1 MAQQNHAERGH
12 ATWSASS
19 TDRNVN
25 CPGALALTKDLPETT
40 NEAADWGTCCHEL
53 SEMCLEQ
60 GKDAVDF
67 LGMTLK
73 GKEHENE
80 VDDEMAETAQ
90 MYVDYVR
97 QRYAE
102 AGEGAVLLIEQK
114 FSLAKL
120 GTPFD
125 AGGTDDALIY
135 APIIRNIEVIDL
147 KGGRGVVVAAKGNP
161 QLRTYALGAMLEHP
175 EWPVDT
181 ITVTIVQPRAGHPD
195 GRIRSE
201 TFHVADLIEW
211 TQDLLAAMQSS
222 AKALAEY
229 EQIDEIGA
237 FCEWAGAWLE
247 AGPHCKFCK
256 ATATCPA
263 LEKKA
268 YETAGVWF
276 DDLGKPSIAIQA
288 ASLTPEQL
296 AVKLDLLD
304 MLGDWINA
312 VRAHAQ
318 REAEG
323 GVVIPGHI
331 LVEKV
336 GNRAWTIDAD
346 LVAAKLKELGVA
358 EPYSKKIMTPAQ
370 ADKALGAKKK
380 AAIEGINARPVR
392 GTNLVRSDKTTRPAV
407 ASSAERHF
415 DVLG

>member
-1 MAQQNHAERGH
+1 M
-12 ATWSASS
+12 
-19 TDRNVN
+19 
-25 CPGALALTKDLPETT
+25 TKDMPETT

-53 SEMCLEQ
+53 SEMCLRQ
-60 GKDAVDF
+60 DKDAVDF
-67 LGMTLK
+67 LDVTLK
-73 GKEHENE
+73 GKEHEFD

-90 MYVDYVR
+90 EYVDYVR

-102 AGEGAVLLIEQK
+102 AGSGAKLLIEQK
-114 FSLAKL
+114 FSLAAL

-125 AGGTDDALIY
+125 AGGTDDALLY
-135 APIIRNIEVIDL
+135 APANREIEVIDL

-181 ITVTIVQPRAGHPD
+181 ITVTIVQPRASHPD

-211 TQDLLAAMQSS
+211 TQDLLASMQRS
-222 AKALAEY
+222 AKALTEY
-229 EQIDEIGA
+229 EQINEIGE
-237 FCEWAGAWLE
+237 FLEWAGHWLE

-263 LEKKA
+263 LEKKVHD
-268 YETAGVWF
+268 TAGVWF
-276 DDLGKPSIAIQA
+276 DDLGKPSIAIKA
-288 ASLTPEQL
+288 AQLTPEQL
-296 AVKLDLLD
+296 ADKLDLLD
-304 MLGDWINA
+304 MLGDWVNA
-312 VRAHAQ
+312 VRAYAQ

-336 GNRAWTIDAD
+336 GNRAWTVDVEE
-346 LVAAKLKELGVA
+346 VAKKLKELGVT
-358 EPYSKKIMTPAQ
+358 EPYNKKIMTPAQ

-380 AAIEGINARPVR
+380 SAIEGINARPPR

-407 ASSAERHF
+407 ASAVERHF
-415 DVLG
+415 DVMS